1 MVNFKPSLY
10 INSNLDKG
18 KFLFQVWVYIK
29 DLLVYYKPPMLVKY
43 NRYHNKV
50 FMELT
55 LKIFMQIN
63 INNPIKTFSYN
74 NL

>member
-29 DLLVYYKPPMLVKY
+29 DLLVYYKLPTLVKY

-55 LKIFMQIN
+55 RKIFMQIN